1 MNPERPRVL
10 LVEDDPDDVHFMKR
24 AAAKA
29 GLQWDL
35 ETAEDGDAAVERLSS
50 QPRPTHVLLDL
61 KLPKRTGLSVL
72 AWIRSE
78 SGAPETRVIILTSS
92 NQQPDRDEAARLGVD
107 LYLIKP
113 VNFAHLVDHCRVIAK
128 EWSIAVAPAP
138 SPRGLPPLQ

>member
-1 MNPERPRVL
+1 VL

-29 GLQWDL
+29 GIQWDL
-35 ETAEDGDAAVERLSS
+35 ETAEDGDAAIDRLSR

-78 SGAPETRVIILTSS
+78 AGAPGTRVIVLTSS
-92 NQQPDRDEAARLGVD
+92 NQQPDHDEAERLGVD

-113 VNFAHLVDHCRVIAK
+113 VGFAMLVDRCREIANA
-128 EWSIAVAPAP
+128 WSIAVA
-138 SPRGLPPLQ
+138 SVQ